1 METTQTTTQAR
12 YTPVAQLL
20 HWVVALLIAVQFVLA
35 RMAEQLPLGLRKLVL
50 LAEHKSFGM
59 TILLLAMVR
68 VVWRRFRAPPA
79 LPTQMSRIERLLAH
93 VSHYGLYALLF
104 LMPLSGWMMS
114 SAKNY
119 SVSWFGLF
127 TWPNLI
133 VPNEAAFRILR
144 GTHQA
149 LSVLL
154 LSIVI
159 LHVLAAVKHHV
170 VNKDDVLTRM
180 LPRFRF
186 RREAGNTPTVG
197 KAS

>member
-1 METTQTTTQAR
+1 
-12 YTPVAQLL
+12 
-20 HWVVALLIAVQFVLA
+20 
-35 RMAEQLPLGLRKLVL
+35 
-50 LAEHKSFGM
+50 
-59 TILLLAMVR
+59 
-68 VVWRRFRAPPA
+68 
-79 LPTQMSRIERLLAH
+79 LLAH